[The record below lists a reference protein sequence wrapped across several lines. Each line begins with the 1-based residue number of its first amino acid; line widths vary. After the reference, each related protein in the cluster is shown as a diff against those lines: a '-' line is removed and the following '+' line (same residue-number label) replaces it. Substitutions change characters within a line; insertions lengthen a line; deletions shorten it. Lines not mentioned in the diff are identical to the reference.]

1 MKFSEVA
8 LPSNRMF
15 GLFFTLILLM
25 VGWYFFDYRLV
36 SNICLS
42 MAVLFLVV
50 TISKSELLLPLNKG
64 WMMLGFLISIIVS
77 PIVLGVL
84 FYGLFVPTAIMMR
97 IVGRDELRL
106 KIKLRKSHWKYKQSV
121 GSQKESFRNQF

>member
-50 TISKSELLLPLNKG
+50 TIFKSELLLPLNKG

>member
-1 MKFSEVA
+1 
-8 LPSNRMF
+8 
-15 GLFFTLILLM
+15 M